1 MTDTR
6 LSDAAAFRCISCY
19 CSLFNVIPF
28 CWLGDRCC
36 ADGDCAQCD
45 PGSDDGEA
53 ETGRLGAAVD
63 AVVASPGRWAW
74 SCLTSREE
82 KLQRHR
88 ELDEGA
94 ALSEATPSLS
104 PPLFTLRPLPFP
116 RLSLRRAP
124 QRPPCSLGWRLAA
137 KNTLK
142 MLATAIRPGLSEETT
157 QYRPAKDIEAFNSL
171 LPPPIEFVEGSSKGA
186 LLMDETKYRPINASP
201 EPSETEVRLYH
212 SERRR
217 NSLIL
222 ARRPQS
228 TQSRLL
234 PPQQSPQNP
243 PSLHN
248 PPRHLEKPSTT
259 VPSIRLGLRVP
270 G

>member
-28 CWLGDRCC
+28 CWLGDR
-36 ADGDCAQCD
+36 GCD
-45 PGSDDGEA
+45 ELYRRCVRCRPQR
-53 ETGRLGAAVD
+53 TWQTVAVD
-63 AVVASPGRWAW
+63 AVVASAGRQAW
-74 SCLTSREE
+74 SCLTSRGE

-212 SERRR
+212 SEDRKSTRL
-217 NSLIL
+217 NS
-222 ARRPQS
+222 S
-228 TQSRLL
+228 HSGESRM
-234 PPQQSPQNP
+234 
-243 PSLHN
+243 PS
-248 PPRHLEKPSTT
+248 SA
-259 VPSIRLGLRVP
+259 
-270 G
+270 